1 MINLDVLIMASS
13 RPQLIPYCLQ
23 SFERFVE
30 SQQTNIKFRYLLHE
44 DFVFPKESEKVIQW
58 AKKWGKFDV
67 IIEGNPKKGPWYGY
81 GSYV

>member
-1 MINLDVLIMASS
+1 MKILFFL
-13 RPQLIPYCLQ
+13 
-23 SFERFVE
+23 
-30 SQQTNIKFRYLLHE
+30 K
-44 DFVFPKESEKVIQW
+44 KSEKVIQW

>member
-30 SQQTNIKFRYLLHE
+30 SQQTNIKFRYLLL
-44 DFVFPKESEKVIQW
+44 FFLKKV
-58 AKKWGKFDV
+58 KKLYNGQKNG
-67 IIEGNPKKGPWYGY
+67 ENLM
-81 GSYV
+81 